1 MENQRKVLKSQINGF
16 LLNARRK
23 KAYKDILI
31 GQKEK
36 N

>member
-23 KAYKDILI
+23 KTYKDILI
-31 GQKEK
+31 RQKEK